1 MSWYAVILGGGS
13 GRRMQSDVNKVFLPL
28 RGIPAIIRAIAPF
41 TGLCAGAVIVAA
53 PGEMDLM
60 RTLLKRYGMDRF
72 VLAVVPGGS
81 ERQYSVANGLDALP
95 PDADYVLI
103 HDGARALV
111 TEDVIRRA
119 MNSAQEHGSGI
130 ASVPV
135 VDTIK
140 RASADG
146 RVLETPE
153 RSQLY
158 AMQTPQAFRT
168 LLLRQAHERA
178 RADGFWGTDDA
189 SLLEH
194 AGMPVYLSQGDRENL
209 KLTTPADLSV
219 AQVLLNARL
228 EKEAKP

>member
-28 RGIPAIIRAIAPF
+28 RGVPAIIRAIAPF
-41 TGLCAGAVIVAA
+41 TGLCAGAVVVAA
-53 PGEMDLM
+53 KGEGEFM
-60 RTLLKRYGMDRF
+60 RGLLQRYGMDRF
-72 VLAVVPGGS
+72 VRAVVPGGS
-81 ERQYSVANGLDALP
+81 ERQHSVANGLSALP
-95 PDADYVLI
+95 ADADYVLI

-119 MNSAQEHGSGI
+119 MDSALSHGSGI

-140 RASADG
+140 RADG
-146 RVLETPE
+146 DGLVLETLN

-158 AMQTPQAFRT
+158 AMQTPQAFLTSLVR
-168 LLLRQAHERA
+168 RAHEQA
-178 RADGFWGTDDA
+178 RADGFLGTDDA

-194 AGMPVYLSQGDRENL
+194 AGLPVYLSQGDRENL

-219 AQVLLNARL
+219 AQVILAARL
-228 EKEAKP
+228 EKENAP

>member
-28 RGIPAIIRAIAPF
+28 RGVPAIIRAIAPF
-41 TGLCAGAVIVAA
+41 TGLCAGAVVVAA
-53 PGEMDLM
+53 QGEGEFM
-60 RTLLKRYGMDRF
+60 RGLLQRYGMDRF
-72 VLAVVPGGS
+72 VRAVVPGGS
-81 ERQYSVANGLDALP
+81 ERQHSVANGLSALP
-95 PDADYVLI
+95 ADADYVLI

-119 MNSAQEHGSGI
+119 MDSALAHGSGI

-140 RASADG
+140 RADG
-146 RVLETPE
+146 DGLVLETLN

-158 AMQTPQAFRT
+158 AMQTPQAFLT
-168 LLLRQAHERA
+168 SLLLRAYEQA
-178 RADGFWGTDDA
+178 RADGFLGTDDA

-194 AGMPVYLSQGDRENL
+194 AGLPVYLSQGDRENL

-219 AQVLLNARL
+219 AQVILAARL
-228 EKEAKP
+228 EKENAL

>member
-28 RGIPAIIRAIAPF
+28 RGVPAIIRAIAPF
-41 TGLCAGAVIVAA
+41 TGLCAGAVVVAA
-53 PGEMDLM
+53 QGEAEFM
-60 RTLLKRYGMDRF
+60 RGLLQRYGMDRF
-72 VLAVVPGGS
+72 VRAVVPGGS
-81 ERQYSVANGLDALP
+81 ERQHSVANGLSALP

-119 MNSAQEHGSGI
+119 MDSALAHGSGI

-135 VDTIK
+135 VDTVK
-140 RASADG
+140 RARDDG
-146 RVLETPE
+146 LVLETLN

-158 AMQTPQAFRT
+158 AMQTPQAFLT
-168 LLLRQAHERA
+168 SLLLRAHEQA
-178 RADGFWGTDDA
+178 RADGFLGTDDA

-194 AGMPVYLSQGDRENL
+194 AGLPVYLSQGDRENL

-219 AQVLLNARL
+219 AQVILTERL

>member
-28 RGIPAIIRAIAPF
+28 RGVPAIIRAIAPF
-41 TGLCAGAVIVAA
+41 TGLCAGAVVVAA
-53 PGEMDLM
+53 KGEGEFM
-60 RTLLKRYGMDRF
+60 RGLLQRYGMDRF
-72 VLAVVPGGS
+72 VRAVVPGGS
-81 ERQYSVANGLDALP
+81 ERQHSVANGLSALP
-95 PDADYVLI
+95 ADADYVLI

-119 MNSAQEHGSGI
+119 MDSALSHGSGI

-140 RASADG
+140 RADG
-146 RVLETPE
+146 DGLVLETLN

-158 AMQTPQAFRT
+158 AMQTPQAFLTSLVR
-168 LLLRQAHERA
+168 RAHEQA
-178 RADGFWGTDDA
+178 RADGFLGTDDA

-194 AGMPVYLSQGDRENL
+194 ASLPVYLSQGDRENL

-219 AQVLLNARL
+219 AQVILAARL
-228 EKEAKP
+228 EKENAP

>member
-28 RGIPAIIRAIAPF
+28 RGVPAIIRAIAPF
-41 TGLCAGAVIVAA
+41 TGLCTGAVVVAA
-53 PGEMDLM
+53 QGEAEFM
-60 RTLLKRYGMDRF
+60 RGLLQRYGMDRF
-72 VLAVVPGGS
+72 VRAVVPGGR
-81 ERQYSVANGLDALP
+81 ERQHSVANGLSALP

-119 MNSAQEHGSGI
+119 MDSALAHGSGI

-135 VDTIK
+135 VDTVK
-140 RASADG
+140 RARGDG
-146 RVLETPE
+146 LVLETLN

-158 AMQTPQAFRT
+158 AMQTPQAFLT
-168 LLLRQAHERA
+168 SLLLRAHEQA
-178 RADGFWGTDDA
+178 RADGFLGTDDA

-194 AGMPVYLSQGDRENL
+194 AGLPVYLSQGDRENL

-219 AQVLLNARL
+219 AQVILTERL